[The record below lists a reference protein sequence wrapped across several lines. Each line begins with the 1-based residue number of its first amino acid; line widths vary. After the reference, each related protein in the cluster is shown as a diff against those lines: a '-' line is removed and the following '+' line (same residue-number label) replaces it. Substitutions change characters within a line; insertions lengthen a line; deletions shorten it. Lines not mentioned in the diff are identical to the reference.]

1 MSYSTSM
8 PDDMMPERPL
18 LGVGAPLP
26 VNTERADAA
35 RNRQLLLDAAQQL
48 VREQGVDSL
57 TMDALAKRAGVG
69 KGTVFRRFGSRSG
82 LLRALLDHA
91 ERKFQEEFM
100 FGPPPLGPGAEP
112 VDRLVAFG
120 RARLLDIE
128 VAGELHRAA
137 EIGEANQRY
146 TGPPYG
152 LLRAHVTMLL
162 RAARVDGDVVLIAD
176 GLLGLLG
183 AALVMHQMHV
193 LGYDRC
199 RIGDNWEAF
208 VRRVV
213 IPSRPVE

>member
-1 MSYSTSM
+1 MSYSTST
-8 PDDMMPERPL
+8 PDGMKPELPL

-26 VNTERADAA
+26 ENHERADAA
-35 RNRQLLLDAAQQL
+35 RNRQLLLDAAQEI
-48 VREQGVDSL
+48 VREHGVDGL

-69 KGTVFRRFGSRSG
+69 KGTVFRRFGNRSG
-82 LLRALLDHA
+82 LLRVLLDHA

-100 FGPPPLGPGAEP
+100 FGPPPLGPGAPAVE
-112 VDRLVAFG
+112 RLVAFG
-120 RARLLDIE
+120 RARLLEIE

-137 EIGEANQRY
+137 EIGEASDRY

-152 LLRAHVTMLL
+152 LLRAHVLMLL
-162 RAARVDGDVVLIAD
+162 RQARVDGDVVLVAD

-183 AALVMHQMHV
+183 APLVMYQMHV
-193 LGYDRC
+193 LGYERC

-213 IPSRPVE
+213 ISTRSVE